1 VIDLERVATFLA
13 VAKYGGFRE
22 AARHTG
28 LSQPAVTQ
36 HVKRLEQSLKVPL
49 INRSNAGSTLTAQGR
64 SFLPYAERLLSI
76 CSRARAAFE
85 KNSVVVG
92 ASSNTGIYLLQ
103 PHLKAFKE
111 ASRHAVEVSIGDNNR
126 IAGKLK
132 SFEIDVAVMEWWDHS
147 PGFVAE
153 VWRSEE
159 LVLIVPPGH
168 PWAGRQSMPRDWLK
182 GLSMLGGESGTGTGR
197 LLRQFL
203 GEDVSTVGTS
213 MQLGST
219 EAVKH
224 AVHAGLGVSLVMLAA
239 VERELHSGWLHAVR
253 IEGEPP
259 RKEIYLIRRE
269 SEAHDGPALQFA
281 QFLLGR
287 ARNGAGSH
295 AREVSRQSDR
305 LRSSHEPDR
314 ER

>member
-1 VIDLERVATFLA
+1 MIDLERVATFLA

-22 AARHTG
+22 AAKHTG

-36 HVKRLEQSLKVPL
+36 HVKHLEQSLNAPL
-49 INRSNAGSTLTAQGR
+49 INRSNAGSTLTPQGR
-64 SFLPYAERLLSI
+64 IFLPYAERLLSI
-76 CSRARAAFE
+76 CSRARAALE
-85 KNSVVVG
+85 KNSVAVG

-103 PHLKAFKE
+103 PHLKAYKE
-111 ASRHAVEVSIGDNNR
+111 AARHAVDVSIGDNNR

-147 PGFVAE
+147 AGFVAE

-159 LVLIVPPGH
+159 LVLIVPPEH
-168 PWAGRQSMPRDWLK
+168 PWAGRNSIPRHWLK
-182 GLSMLGGESGTGTGR
+182 GLSMLGGERGTGTGR
-197 LLRQFL
+197 LLQQYF
-203 GEDVSTVGTS
+203 GEDVSAMGIS

-224 AVHAGLGVSLVMLAA
+224 AVHAGLGISLVMAAA
-239 VERELHSGWLHAVR
+239 VERELRSGWLHAVR
-253 IEGEPP
+253 IEDEPP

-281 QFLLGR
+281 EFLLGR
-287 ARNGAGSH
+287 VWNGASSYADGCDL
-295 AREVSRQSDR
+295 QS
-305 LRSSHEPDR
+305 
-314 ER
+314 